1 MRAEERAET
10 AGACGGAPCAPQTA
24 TPLNAPPRLIGGSK
38 KNLIHKV
45 GSKPKKP
52 IKSNLNIFPNT

>member
-1 MRAEERAET
+1 MRAEA
-10 AGACGGAPCAPQTA
+10 AGGGGAPPGAPQTA